1 MTFRPVL
8 PALAGA
14 LVLPVVA
21 TPLWADGASGGHD
34 VSGFL
39 LILAGILVAAKLLGE
54 LAERV
59 GQPAVLGE
67 LLAGV
72 LLGSSALGLIP
83 ASGAAVEV
91 ITVLAELGVLV
102 LLFEIGLETDLREM
116 RRVGGPAA
124 AVAGVGVVLPFLAG
138 YLYWSHVPHGMGDLT
153 TLGTSAVFIGA
164 ALTATSVGITAR
176 VLSDL
181 ARLGSTEGRVII
193 GAAVIDDVL
202 GLVILTVVS
211 GIAAGGA
218 LSPFS
223 VARILAVAV
232 GFLVIA
238 IAIGGWVAPRL
249 FKSIANMKV
258 SYAVPTI
265 ALALCFALAAL
276 ADRAGSALIMGAFAA
291 GIILARTDQY
301 HAIEDR
307 VRPVGALLTPIFFV
321 SVGSS
326 LDINLLNPMRP
337 GGGSLLLVALGL
349 TVLAILGK
357 VAAGYAAPWARFRA
371 LAVGVGMV
379 PRGEVGLIFADVG
392 RRSGL
397 LTDDVF
403 SVVLLMVMGT
413 TFVAPPL
420 IKLLFR
426 EPAADPAP
434 EGAT

>member
-1 MTFRPVL
+1 VTGRHAV
-8 PALAGA
+8 PAAAA
-14 LVLPVVA
+14 LSLVGA
-21 TPLWADGASGGHD
+21 TPLWAAGADAGHD
-34 VSGFL
+34 VPSFL
-39 LILAGILVAAKLLGE
+39 LTLACILVAAKVFGE
-54 LAERV
+54 LAERI

-72 LLGSSALGLIP
+72 VLGSSALGVIP
-83 ASGAAVEV
+83 ATGPTAS
-91 ITVLAELGVLV
+91 ILTILAELGVLV
-102 LLFEIGLETDLREM
+102 LLLEIGLETDLREM
-116 RRVGGPAA
+116 RKVGASAVSVAA
-124 AVAGVGVVLPFLAG
+124 VGVVVPFLAG
-138 YLYWSHVPHGMGDLT
+138 YLYWANVPHGMGEAG
-153 TLGTSAVFIGA
+153 TLPTAAIFIGA

-181 ARLGSTEGRVII
+181 SNLGSMEGRIII

-211 GIAAGGA
+211 GIAAGGSV
-218 LSPFS
+218 SPFS

-232 GFLVIA
+232 GFLVVA
-238 IAIGGWVAPRL
+238 IAIGGWVTPKL
-249 FKSIANMKV
+249 FHAIARMKV
-258 SYAVPTI
+258 AYAVPII
-265 ALALCFALAAL
+265 ALALAFALAAL
-276 ADRAGSALIMGAFAA
+276 ADVAGSALIMGAFAA

-301 HAIEDR
+301 HAIEER

-326 LDINLLNPMRP
+326 LDVHLLNPARP
-337 GGGSLLLVALGL
+337 GGGFLLLVALGL

-357 VAAGYAAPWARFRA
+357 VAAGYAAPWAKFRR

-420 IKLLFR
+420 LKLLFR
-426 EPAADPAP
+426 GRPADPQPGPAR
-434 EGAT
+434 

>member
-1 MTFRPVL
+1 MSLNIGAVAPVL
-8 PALAGA
+8 EAAAGA
-14 LVLPVVA
+14 
-21 TPLWADGASGGHD
+21 GGH
-34 VSGFL
+34 SIAGFL
-39 LILAGILVAAKLLGE
+39 LTLAAILLAAKLFGE
-54 LAERV
+54 LAERI

-83 ASGAAVEV
+83 ATGPTAEI
-91 ITVLAELGVLV
+91 ITILAELGVLV

-116 RRVGGPAA
+116 RKVGGSAVSVAA
-124 AVAGVGVVLPFLAG
+124 VGVVLPFLAG
-138 YLYWSHVPHGMGDLT
+138 YLFWVNVPHGMGDPN
-153 TLGTSAVFIGA
+153 TLSTAAVFIGA
-164 ALTATSVGITAR
+164 TLTATSVGITAR

-181 ARLGSTEGRVII
+181 ANLGSIEGRIII

-202 GLVILTVVS
+202 GLVMLTVVS

-249 FKSIANMKV
+249 FRSIANMKV
-258 SYAVPTI
+258 TYAVPTI
-265 ALALCFALAAL
+265 ALAIAFGLAAV
-276 ADRAGSALIMGAFAA
+276 ADMAGSALIMGAFAA
-291 GIILARTDQY
+291 GIILARTEQY

-321 SVGSS
+321 SVGSA
-326 LDINLLNPMRP
+326 LDVNLLNPTRP
-337 GGGSLLLVALGL
+337 GGGFLLLVALGL
-349 TVLAILGK
+349 TLLAIAGK
-357 VAAGYAAPWARFRA
+357 VAAGYAAPWNKFRR

-379 PRGEVGLIFADVG
+379 PRGEVGLIFAAVG
-392 RRSGL
+392 RQSGL

-420 IKLLFR
+420 LKILFR
-426 EPAADPAP
+426 GQSTDV
-434 EGAT
+434 GAEHIL

>member
-1 MTFRPVL
+1 MGVL
-8 PALAGA
+8 FAAAGGEA
-14 LVLPVVA
+14 
-21 TPLWADGASGGHD
+21 GHNI
-34 VSGFL
+34 SGFL
-39 LILAGILVAAKLLGE
+39 LTLAGILVAAKLFGE
-54 LAERV
+54 LAERA

-83 ASGAAVEV
+83 ASGPIADI
-91 ITVLAELGVLV
+91 ITILAELGVLV
-102 LLFEIGLETDLREM
+102 LLLEIGLETDLREM
-116 RRVGGPAA
+116 RRVGGPAV
-124 AVAGVGVVLPFLAG
+124 AVATVGVVLPFLAG
-138 YLYWSHVPHGMGDLT
+138 YLYWANIPHGMGDPDT
-153 TLGTSAVFIGA
+153 VSTAAIFIGA

-181 ARLGSTEGRVII
+181 SSLGSTEGRIII

-211 GIAAGGA
+211 GIAAGGRV
-218 LSPFS
+218 SPYG

-232 GFLVIA
+232 GFLVVA

-249 FKSIANMKV
+249 FRSIANMKV
-258 SYAVPTI
+258 SYAVPVL
-265 ALALCFALAAL
+265 ALAISFALAAV
-276 ADRAGSALIMGAFAA
+276 ADMAGSALIMGAFAA
-291 GIILARTDQY
+291 GIILARTDQF
-301 HAIEDR
+301 HAIEKQ

-337 GGGSLLLVALGL
+337 GGGLLLLVAFGL

-357 VAAGYAAPWARFRA
+357 VAAGYAAPWTQFRR

-397 LTDDVF
+397 LTDDIF
-403 SVVLLMVMGT
+403 SIVLLMVMGT

-420 IKLLFR
+420 LKLLFR
-426 EPAADPAP
+426 TPASDPVPEPAL
-434 EGAT
+434 

>member
-1 MTFRPVL
+1 MLPGLGTVA
-8 PALAGA
+8 PALTAAG
-14 LVLPVVA
+14 
-21 TPLWADGASGGHD
+21 GAGGHD
-34 VSGFL
+34 IAEFL
-39 LILAGILVAAKLLGE
+39 LTLAAILIAAKLFGE
-54 LAERV
+54 IAERI

-72 LLGSSALGLIP
+72 VLGSSALGVIP
-83 ASGAAVEV
+83 ATGASADI
-91 ITVLAELGVLV
+91 ITILAELGVLV
-102 LLFEIGLETDLREM
+102 LLLEIGLETDLREM
-116 RRVGGPAA
+116 RKVGGS
-124 AVAGVGVVLPFLAG
+124 AVSVAMVGVVLPFLAG
-138 YLYWSHVPHGMGDLT
+138 YLFWLNVPHGMGDPG
-153 TLGTSAVFIGA
+153 TLSTAAVFIGA

-181 ARLGSTEGRVII
+181 SNLGSVEGRIII

-218 LSPFS
+218 LSPYS

-232 GFLVIA
+232 GFLVVA

-249 FKSIANMKV
+249 FRTIADMKV
-258 SYAVPTI
+258 SYAVPII
-265 ALALCFALAAL
+265 ALAIAFGLAAL
-276 ADRAGSALIMGAFAA
+276 ADMAGSALIMGAFAA
-291 GIILARTDQY
+291 GIILARTEQY
-301 HAIEDR
+301 NAIEDR

-326 LDINLLNPMRP
+326 LDINLLNPLRP
-337 GGGSLLLVALGL
+337 GGGFLLLVALGL

-357 VAAGYAAPWARFRA
+357 VAAGYAAPWSRFRRI
-371 LAVGVGMV
+371 AVGVGMV

-420 IKLLFR
+420 LKLLFR
-426 EPAADPAP
+426 GQSADV
-434 EGAT
+434 GAEHVL

>member
-1 MTFRPVL
+1 MTFRPAALSL
-8 PALAGA
+8 PLLLLFPG
-14 LVLPVVA
+14 A
-21 TPLWADGASGGHD
+21 TPLWAAAGGGDGHD
-34 VSGFL
+34 IPTFL
-39 LILAGILVAAKLLGE
+39 LTLAAILIGAKLFGE
-54 LAERV
+54 LAERI

-67 LLAGV
+67 LVAGV
-72 LLGSSALGLIP
+72 LLGSSALGIIP
-83 ASGAAVEV
+83 SAGPIAEV
-91 ITVLAELGVLV
+91 ITILAELGVLV
-102 LLFEIGLETDLREM
+102 RLFEIGLETDLREM
-116 RRVGGPAA
+116 RRVGSSAV

-138 YLYWSHVPHGMGDLT
+138 YLYWSNVPHGMGDPT
-153 TLGTSAVFIGA
+153 TLSTAAVFIGA

-181 ARLGSTEGRVII
+181 ARLGSTEGRIII

-211 GIAAGGA
+211 GIAAGGSV
-218 LSPFS
+218 SPYGIGR
-223 VARILAVAV
+223 VLAVAV
-232 GFLVIA
+232 GFLVVA
-238 IAIGGWVAPRL
+238 IAIGGWVAPRI
-249 FKSIANMKV
+249 FAVVARMKD
-258 SYAVPTI
+258 SYATPII
-265 ALALCFALAAL
+265 ALALAFSLAAL
-276 ADRAGSALIMGAFAA
+276 ADLAGSALIMGAFAA
-291 GIILARTDQY
+291 GIVFARTEQAN
-301 HAIEDR
+301 AIEHR

-326 LDINLLNPMRP
+326 LDVNLLNPMRP
-337 GGGSLLLVALGL
+337 GGASLLLVALGL

-357 VAAGYAAPWARFRA
+357 VAAGYAAPWARFRR

-420 IKLLFR
+420 LKLLFR
-426 EPAADPAP
+426 GPATDPAP
-434 EGAT
+434 EPAR

>member
-1 MTFRPVL
+1 MLPGLGTVA
-8 PALAGA
+8 PALAAAG
-14 LVLPVVA
+14 
-21 TPLWADGASGGHD
+21 GEGGHQIA
-34 VSGFL
+34 GFL
-39 LILAGILVAAKLLGE
+39 LTLAAILVAAKVFGE
-54 LAERV
+54 LAERI

-72 LLGSSALGLIP
+72 LLGSSALAVIP
-83 ASGAAVEV
+83 ASGPSAEI

-102 LLFEIGLETDLREM
+102 LLLEIGLETDLREM
-116 RRVGGPAA
+116 RKVGGSAVSVAA
-124 AVAGVGVVLPFLAG
+124 VGVVLPFLAG
-138 YLYWSHVPHGMGDLT
+138 YLFWSNVPHGMGDPG
-153 TLGTSAVFIGA
+153 TLSTAAVFIGA

-181 ARLGSTEGRVII
+181 ANLGSIEGRIII

-232 GFLVIA
+232 GFLVVA

-249 FKSIANMKV
+249 FRSIANMKV
-258 SYAVPTI
+258 SYAVPVI
-265 ALALCFALAAL
+265 ALALAFGLAAL
-276 ADRAGSALIMGAFAA
+276 ADMAGSALIMGAFAA
-291 GIILARTDQY
+291 GIILARTEQY

-326 LDINLLNPMRP
+326 LDINLLNPLRP
-337 GGGSLLLVALGL
+337 GGGFLLLVALGL

-357 VAAGYAAPWARFRA
+357 VAAGYAAPWSKFRR

-420 IKLLFR
+420 LKLLFR
-426 EPAADPAP
+426 GQSVDV
-434 EGAT
+434 GAEHVL

>member
-1 MTFRPVL
+1 V
-8 PALAGA
+8 GA
-14 LVLPVVA
+14 
-21 TPLWADGASGGHD
+21 
-34 VSGFL
+34 VSS
-39 LILAGILVAAKLLGE
+39 KK
-54 LAERV
+54 
-59 GQPAVLGE
+59 
-67 LLAGV
+67 
-72 LLGSSALGLIP
+72 
-83 ASGAAVEV
+83 
-91 ITVLAELGVLV
+91 
-102 LLFEIGLETDLREM
+102 
-116 RRVGGPAA
+116 
-124 AVAGVGVVLPFLAG
+124 AG
-138 YLYWSHVPHGMGDLT
+138 YLFWSNVPHGMGDPGTLT
-153 TLGTSAVFIGA
+153 TAAVFIGA

-181 ARLGSTEGRVII
+181 SNLGSVEGRIII

-211 GIAAGGA
+211 GIAAGGSV
-218 LSPFS
+218 SPFS

-232 GFLVIA
+232 GFLVVA

-249 FKSIANMKV
+249 FRSIADMKV
-258 SYAVPTI
+258 SYAVPVI
-265 ALALCFALAAL
+265 ALALAFGLAAL
-276 ADRAGSALIMGAFAA
+276 ADMAGSALIMGAFAA
-291 GIILARTDQY
+291 GIILARTEQY

-326 LDINLLNPMRP
+326 LDINLLNPLRP
-337 GGGSLLLVALGL
+337 GGSFLLLVALGL

-357 VAAGYAAPWARFRA
+357 VAAGYAAPWSRFRR

-420 IKLLFR
+420 LKLLFR
-426 EPAADPAP
+426 GQSVDV
-434 EGAT
+434 GAEHVL

>member
-1 MTFRPVL
+1 MGVL
-8 PALAGA
+8 FAAAGGEA
-14 LVLPVVA
+14 
-21 TPLWADGASGGHD
+21 GH
-34 VSGFL
+34 SIAGFL
-39 LILAGILVAAKLLGE
+39 LTLAGILVAAKLFGE
-54 LAERV
+54 LAERA

-83 ASGAAVEV
+83 ASGPIADI
-91 ITVLAELGVLV
+91 ITILAELGVLV
-102 LLFEIGLETDLREM
+102 LLLEIGLETDLREM
-116 RRVGGPAA
+116 RRVGGPAV
-124 AVAGVGVVLPFLAG
+124 AVATVGVVLPFLAG
-138 YLYWSHVPHGMGDLT
+138 YLYWANIPHGMGDPDT
-153 TLGTSAVFIGA
+153 VSTAAIFIGA

-181 ARLGSTEGRVII
+181 SSLGSTEGRIII

-211 GIAAGGA
+211 GIAAGGRV
-218 LSPFS
+218 SPYG

-232 GFLVIA
+232 GFLVVA

-249 FKSIANMKV
+249 FRSIANMKV
-258 SYAVPTI
+258 SYAVPVL
-265 ALALCFALAAL
+265 ALAISFALAAV
-276 ADRAGSALIMGAFAA
+276 ADMAGSALIMGAFAA
-291 GIILARTDQY
+291 GIILARTDQF
-301 HAIEDR
+301 HAIEKQ

-337 GGGSLLLVALGL
+337 GGGLLLLVAFGL

-357 VAAGYAAPWARFRA
+357 VAAGYAAPWTQFRR

-397 LTDDVF
+397 LTDDIF
-403 SVVLLMVMGT
+403 SIVLLMVMGT

-420 IKLLFR
+420 LKLLFR
-426 EPAADPAP
+426 TPASDPVPEPAL
-434 EGAT
+434 

>member
-1 MTFRPVL
+1 MILTIGVFTPVL
-8 PALAGA
+8 AAAGG
-14 LVLPVVA
+14 
-21 TPLWADGASGGHD
+21 TGGH
-34 VSGFL
+34 SLAGFL
-39 LILAGILVAAKLLGE
+39 LTLTAILLAAKLFGE
-54 LAERV
+54 LAERI

-72 LLGSSALGLIP
+72 LLGSSALGIIP
-83 ASGAAVEV
+83 QTGATAEI
-91 ITVLAELGVLV
+91 ITMLAELGVLV

-116 RRVGGPAA
+116 RKVGGS
-124 AVAGVGVVLPFLAG
+124 AVAVAAVGVVLPFLAG
-138 YLYWSHVPHGMGDLT
+138 YLFWVNVPHGMGDPNT
-153 TLGTSAVFIGA
+153 VSTAAVFIGA
-164 ALTATSVGITAR
+164 TLTATSVGITAR

-181 ARLGSTEGRVII
+181 ANLGSIEGRIII

-202 GLVILTVVS
+202 GLVMLTVVS

-238 IAIGGWVAPRL
+238 IAVGGWVAPRL
-249 FKSIANMKV
+249 FRSIANMKV
-258 SYAVPTI
+258 TYAVPTI
-265 ALALCFALAAL
+265 ALAIAFGLAAV
-276 ADRAGSALIMGAFAA
+276 ADMAGSALIMGAFAA
-291 GIILARTDQY
+291 GIILARTEQY

-321 SVGSS
+321 SVGSA
-326 LDINLLNPMRP
+326 LDVNLLNPTRP
-337 GGGSLLLVALGL
+337 GGGFLLLVALGL
-349 TVLAILGK
+349 TLLAIAGK
-357 VAAGYAAPWARFRA
+357 VAAGYAAPWNKFRR

-379 PRGEVGLIFADVG
+379 PRGEVGLIFAAVG
-392 RRSGL
+392 RQSGL

-420 IKLLFR
+420 LKILFR
-426 EPAADPAP
+426 GQSTDVGSEHIL
-434 EGAT
+434 

>member
-1 MTFRPVL
+1 MLPGLGTIA
-8 PALAGA
+8 PALAAAGGA
-14 LVLPVVA
+14 
-21 TPLWADGASGGHD
+21 GGHD
-34 VSGFL
+34 IAEFL
-39 LILAGILVAAKLLGE
+39 LTIAAILVAAKLFGE
-54 LAERV
+54 VAERV

-72 LLGSSALGLIP
+72 VLGSSALGVIP
-83 ASGAAVEV
+83 ATGVSADI

-102 LLFEIGLETDLREM
+102 LLLEIGLETDLREM
-116 RRVGGPAA
+116 RKVGGS
-124 AVAGVGVVLPFLAG
+124 AVSVAMVGVVLPFLAG
-138 YLYWSHVPHGMGDLT
+138 YLFWSNVPHGMGDPG
-153 TLGTSAVFIGA
+153 TLSTAAVFIGA

-181 ARLGSTEGRVII
+181 SNLGSVEGRIII

-211 GIAAGGA
+211 GVAAGGA
-218 LSPFS
+218 LSPYS

-232 GFLVIA
+232 GFLVVA

-249 FKSIANMKV
+249 FRSIANMKV
-258 SYAVPTI
+258 SYAVPVI
-265 ALALCFALAAL
+265 ALALAFGLAAL
-276 ADRAGSALIMGAFAA
+276 ADLAGSALIMGAFAA
-291 GIILARTDQY
+291 GIILARTEQY

-326 LDINLLNPMRP
+326 LDINLLNPLRP
-337 GGGSLLLVALGL
+337 GGGFLLFVALGL

-357 VAAGYAAPWARFRA
+357 VAAGYAAPWATFRR

-420 IKLLFR
+420 LKLLFR
-426 EPAADPAP
+426 GQSVDV
-434 EGAT
+434 GAEHVL

>member
-1 MTFRPVL
+1 VA
-8 PALAGA
+8 PALAAAG
-14 LVLPVVA
+14 
-21 TPLWADGASGGHD
+21 SEGGHQIA
-34 VSGFL
+34 GFL
-39 LILAGILVAAKLLGE
+39 LTLAAILVAAKLFGE
-54 LAERV
+54 IAERV

-72 LLGSSALGLIP
+72 LLGSSALAVIP
-83 ASGAAVEV
+83 AAGPSAEI

-102 LLFEIGLETDLREM
+102 LLLEIGLETDLREM
-116 RRVGGPAA
+116 RKVGGSAISVAA
-124 AVAGVGVVLPFLAG
+124 VGVVLPFLAG
-138 YLYWSHVPHGMGDLT
+138 YLFWSNVPHGMGDPGTLT
-153 TLGTSAVFIGA
+153 TAAVFIGA

-181 ARLGSTEGRVII
+181 SNLGSVEGRIII

-211 GIAAGGA
+211 GIAAGGSV
-218 LSPFS
+218 SPFS

-232 GFLVIA
+232 GFLVVA

-249 FKSIANMKV
+249 FRSIADMKV
-258 SYAVPTI
+258 SYAVPVI
-265 ALALCFALAAL
+265 ALALAFGLAAL
-276 ADRAGSALIMGAFAA
+276 ADMAGSALIMGAFAA
-291 GIILARTDQY
+291 GIILARTEQY

-326 LDINLLNPMRP
+326 LDINLLNPLRP
-337 GGGSLLLVALGL
+337 GGSFLLLVALGL

-357 VAAGYAAPWARFRA
+357 VAAGYAAPWSRFRR

-420 IKLLFR
+420 LKLLFR
-426 EPAADPAP
+426 GQSVDV
-434 EGAT
+434 GAEHVL

>member
-1 MTFRPVL
+1 MGGL
-8 PALAGA
+8 GLS
-14 LVLPVVA
+14 LLL
-21 TPLWADGASGGHD
+21 TPLTVAAGSDTGHG
-34 VSGFL
+34 VAAFL
-39 LILAGILVAAKLLGE
+39 LTLAGILVAAKLLGE

-83 ASGAAVEV
+83 ASGPIVEV
-91 ITVLAELGVLV
+91 LTVLAELGVLV

-116 RRVGGPAA
+116 RKVGGPAA
-124 AVAGVGVVLPFLAG
+124 AVAAVGVVLPFLAG
-138 YLYWSHVPHGMGDLT
+138 YLYWSHVPHGMGDPT
-153 TLGTSAVFIGA
+153 TLSTAAVFIGA

-181 ARLGSTEGRVII
+181 ARLGSTEGRII
-193 GAAVIDDVL
+193 VGAAVLDDVL

-218 LSPFS
+218 VSPFS

-249 FKSIANMKV
+249 FKSIAKMKV
-258 SYAVPTI
+258 SYAVSVL
-265 ALALCFALAAL
+265 ALALSFALAAL
-276 ADRAGSALIMGAFAA
+276 ADMAGSALIMGAFAA

-326 LDINLLNPMRP
+326 LDVNLLNPTRP
-337 GGGSLLLVALGL
+337 GGATLLLIALGL

-357 VAAGYAAPWARFRA
+357 MAAGFAAPWAKFRR

-420 IKLLFR
+420 LKLLFR
-426 EPAADPAP
+426 ATPAPEPAA
-434 EGAT
+434 

>member
-1 MTFRPVL
+1 MLPGIGTVA
-8 PALAGA
+8 PALAA
-14 LVLPVVA
+14 LA
-21 TPLWADGASGGHD
+21 AAGGEGGHD
-34 VSGFL
+34 IAGFL
-39 LILAGILVAAKLLGE
+39 LTLAAILVAAKLFGE
-54 LAERV
+54 IAERV

-83 ASGAAVEV
+83 ASGPSAEI
-91 ITVLAELGVLV
+91 ITILAELGVLV
-102 LLFEIGLETDLREM
+102 LLLEIGLETDLREM
-116 RRVGGPAA
+116 RKVGGSAISVAA
-124 AVAGVGVVLPFLAG
+124 VGVVLPFLAG
-138 YLYWSHVPHGMGDLT
+138 YLFWSHVPHGMGDPT
-153 TLGTSAVFIGA
+153 TLSTAAVFIGA

-181 ARLGSTEGRVII
+181 ANLGSIEGRIII

-223 VARILAVAV
+223 VARILAVAI
-232 GFLVIA
+232 GFLVVA
-238 IAIGGWVAPRL
+238 IAIGGWVAPRI
-249 FKSIANMKV
+249 FRSIANMKV
-258 SYAVPTI
+258 SYAVPVI
-265 ALALCFALAAL
+265 ALALAFGLAAV
-276 ADRAGSALIMGAFAA
+276 ADMAGSALIMGAFAA
-291 GIILARTDQY
+291 GIILARTEQY

-326 LDINLLNPMRP
+326 LDINLLNPLRP
-337 GGGSLLLVALGL
+337 GGGFLLLVAVGL

-357 VAAGYAAPWARFRA
+357 VAAGYAAPWSKFRR

-420 IKLLFR
+420 LKILFR
-426 EPAADPAP
+426 GQSADV
-434 EGAT
+434 GAEHVL

>member
-1 MTFRPVL
+1 MGL
-8 PALAGA
+8 
-14 LVLPVVA
+14 
-21 TPLWADGASGGHD
+21 LWATAGGEAGHY
-34 VSGFL
+34 VSGL
-39 LILAGILVAAKLLGE
+39 LLTLAGILVAAKLLGE
-54 LAERV
+54 VAERV

-72 LLGSSALGLIP
+72 LLSSSALGLIP
-83 ASGAAVEV
+83 TAGPIADI
-91 ITVLAELGVLV
+91 ITILAELGVLV
-102 LLFEIGLETDLREM
+102 LLLEIGLETDLREM
-116 RRVGGPAA
+116 RRVGGS
-124 AVAGVGVVLPFLAG
+124 AVAVASVGVVLPFLAG
-138 YLYWSHVPHGMGDLT
+138 YLYWANVPHGMGDPN
-153 TLGTSAVFIGA
+153 TLSTAAIFIGA

-181 ARLGSTEGRVII
+181 SNLGSTEGRIII

-211 GIAAGGA
+211 GIAAGGSV
-218 LSPFS
+218 SPFG

-232 GFLVIA
+232 GFLVVA
-238 IAIGGWVAPRL
+238 IAIGGWVAPRV
-249 FKSIANMKV
+249 FRTIATMKV
-258 SYAVPTI
+258 SYAVPVL
-265 ALALCFALAAL
+265 ALALSFALAAV
-276 ADRAGSALIMGAFAA
+276 ADMAGSALIMGAFAA
-291 GIILARTDQY
+291 GIILARTEQH

-337 GGGSLLLVALGL
+337 GGASLLLVALGL

-357 VAAGYAAPWARFRA
+357 VAAGYAAPWARFRR

-403 SVVLLMVMGT
+403 SIVLLMVMGT

-420 IKLLFR
+420 LKLLFR
-426 EPAADPAP
+426 TPASAPAP
-434 EGAT
+434 ETAL

>member
-1 MTFRPVL
+1 MNRRVIVPL
-8 PALAGA
+8 LAAGA
-14 LVLPVVA
+14 AAFLS
-21 TPLWADGASGGHD
+21 TPLWASAGGEGAHG
-34 VSGFL
+34 VSSFL
-39 LILAGILVAAKLLGE
+39 LTLAAILLAAKLFGE
-54 LAERV
+54 VAERV

-72 LLGSSALGLIP
+72 VLGSSALGVIP
-83 ASGAAVEV
+83 ATGPIAEI
-91 ITVLAELGVLV
+91 ITILAELGVLV
-102 LLFEIGLETDLREM
+102 LLLEIGLETDLREM
-116 RRVGGPAA
+116 RKVGGSAVSVAA
-124 AVAGVGVVLPFLAG
+124 VGVVLPFLAG
-138 YLYWSHVPHGMGDLT
+138 YLYWTHVPHGMGDPT
-153 TLGTSAVFIGA
+153 TLSTAAVFIGA

-181 ARLGSTEGRVII
+181 SNLGSTEGRIII
-193 GAAVIDDVL
+193 GAAVLDDVL

-218 LSPFS
+218 LSPYS

-232 GFLVIA
+232 GFLAIA
-238 IAIGGWVAPRL
+238 IAVGGWVAPRV
-249 FKSIANMKV
+249 FRSIANMKV
-258 SYAVPTI
+258 SYAVPII
-265 ALALCFALAAL
+265 ALAIAFALAAA
-276 ADRAGSALIMGAFAA
+276 ADMAGSALIMGAFAA
-291 GIILARTDQY
+291 GIILARTEQY
-301 HAIEDR
+301 NAIEER

-326 LDINLLNPMRP
+326 LDVNLLNPMRP
-337 GGGSLLLVALGL
+337 GGGSLLLIALGL
-349 TVLAILGK
+349 TILAILGK
-357 VAAGYAAPWARFRA
+357 VAAGFASPWKKFRR

-420 IKLLFR
+420 LKLLFR
-426 EPAADPAP
+426 GTHVDPAP
-434 EGAT
+434 GHLL

>member
-1 MTFRPVL
+1 MIRRHIL
-8 PALAGA
+8 RA
-14 LVLPVVA
+14 LVGASFLPVIA
-21 TPLWADGASGGHD
+21 APLWAEGAAGGHA
-34 VSGFL
+34 VSEFL
-39 LILAGILVAAKLLGE
+39 LILAGILLAAKLLGE

-72 LLGSSALGLIP
+72 LLGSGALGLIP
-83 ASGAAVEV
+83 ASGPVVEV

-124 AVAGVGVVLPFLAG
+124 AVAGVGVVIPFLAG
-138 YLYWSHVPHGMGDLT
+138 YLYWSHVPHGMGDPS
-153 TLGTSAVFIGA
+153 TLGNAAVFIGA

-181 ARLGSTEGRVII
+181 ARLGSTEGKIII

-202 GLVILTVVS
+202 GLVMLTVVS

-238 IAIGGWVAPRL
+238 IAIGGWVTPRI

-258 SYAVPTI
+258 SYAVPI
-265 ALALCFALAAL
+265 LALALCFALAAA
-276 ADRAGSALIMGAFAA
+276 ADMAGSALIMGAFAA

-337 GGGSLLLVALGL
+337 GGGFLLLVALGL
-349 TVLAILGK
+349 TILAILGK
-357 VAAGYAAPWARFRA
+357 VAAGYAAPWAKFRA
-371 LAVGVGMV
+371 IAVGVGMV

-397 LTDDVF
+397 LSDDVF

-420 IKLLFR
+420 IKILFR
-426 EPAADPAP
+426 SEEAEPEPEAA
-434 EGAT
+434 T